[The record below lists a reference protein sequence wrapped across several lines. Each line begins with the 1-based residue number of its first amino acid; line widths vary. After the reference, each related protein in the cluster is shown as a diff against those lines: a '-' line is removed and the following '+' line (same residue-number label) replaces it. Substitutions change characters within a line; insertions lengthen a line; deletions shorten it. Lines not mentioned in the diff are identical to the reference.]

1 VERIMR
7 TRASQFIG
15 LLALALLATSCTVQE
30 SEPPALAGP
39 SELALSLGLQAL
51 PDMVYQDGSQSTVTV
66 EARGPNSQ
74 PARGVTLR
82 VDMLLNGDAGDFGTV
97 SARTIVTGEDGRAR
111 VIYTAPSGSM
121 TPAGSGSIVTLL
133 FTPMGGDYR
142 GAVERQVDI
151 RVIPKGVILPPS
163 RVTAQF
169 VFSPT
174 TVTSFQGVIFD
185 ASGTTDNG
193 VPCGANCSYDWT
205 FGDGGSSSGMNT
217 THEFRA
223 AGSYVV
229 TLRASNVNGQ
239 SAAASQ
245 TVTVAAGTV
254 PTASFTFSP
263 TAPRTSQD
271 IFFSAEGSRAASGRR
286 IVAYDWN
293 FGSGR
298 TGSGVTV
305 SKRYDTAGSYVVTL
319 TVTDDA
325 FQATTVTQ
333 TVTVI
338 P

>member
-1 VERIMR
+1 MR
-7 TRASQFIG
+7 TRASQFIS
-15 LLALALLATSCTVQE
+15 LLALALFATSCTVQE

-51 PDMVYQDGSQSTVTV
+51 PDMVYQDGVSQSTVTV

-74 PARGVTLR
+74 PARGVNLR
-82 VDMLLNGDAGDFGTV
+82 VDMLLNGDSGDFGTL
-97 SARTIVTGEDGRAR
+97 SARTVVTGEDGRAR
-111 VIYTAPSGSM
+111 VTYTAPPRSSS
-121 TPAGSGSIVTLL
+121 T
-133 FTPMGGDYR
+133 GGNRLARHPSVHAHRR
-142 GAVERQVDI
+142 GLSRRVERQVDI
-151 RVIPKGVILPPS
+151 RVVPQGTIVGPN
-163 RVTAQF
+163 RVTALF

-174 TVTSFQGVIFD
+174 TVTAFQTVNFD

-193 VPCGANCSYDWT
+193 VPCGANCTYNWT
-205 FGDGGSSSGMNT
+205 FGDGGSSARQNT
-217 THEFRA
+217 THEFRS

-229 TLRASNVNGQ
+229 TLRATNINGQ
-239 SAAASQ
+239 SASVSQ
-245 TVTVAAGTV
+245 TVTVGAGTA
-254 PTASFTFSP
+254 PTAAFTFSP

-325 FQATTVTQ
+325 FQSTTVTQ

>member
-1 VERIMR
+1 
-7 TRASQFIG
+7 
-15 LLALALLATSCTVQE
+15 
-30 SEPPALAGP
+30 
-39 SELALSLGLQAL
+39 
-51 PDMVYQDGSQSTVTV
+51 
-66 EARGPNSQ
+66 
-74 PARGVTLR
+74 
-82 VDMLLNGDAGDFGTV
+82 
-97 SARTIVTGEDGRAR
+97 
-111 VIYTAPSGSM
+111 
-121 TPAGSGSIVTLL
+121 
-133 FTPMGGDYR
+133 
-142 GAVERQVDI
+142 VERQVDI
-151 RVIPKGVILPPS
+151 RVMPKNVILPPN
-163 RVTAQF
+163 RVTALF

-174 TVTSFQGVIFD
+174 TVTAFQGVNFD

-193 VPCGANCSYDWT
+193 VPCGANCTYNWT
-205 FGDGGSSSGMNT
+205 FGDGGSSSGRTT

-223 AGSYVV
+223 AGSYLV
-229 TLRASNVNGQ
+229 TLTASNINGQ
-239 SAAASQ
+239 TASASQ
-245 TVTVAAGTV
+245 TVTVGAGTV
-254 PTASFTFSP
+254 PTAAFTFSP

-333 TVTVI
+333 SVTVV

>member
-1 VERIMR
+1 MR
-7 TRASQFIG
+7 TRASHLIG
-15 LLALALLATSCTVQE
+15 LLALATLAASCTVKE
-30 SEPPALAGP
+30 SEPPALSGP

-51 PDMVYQDGSQSTVTV
+51 PDMVYQDGFSQSTVTV

-74 PARGVTLR
+74 PARNVTLR
-82 VDMLLNGDAGDFGTV
+82 VDMLLNGAVGDFGTV
-97 SARTIVTGEDGRAR
+97 SARTLVTGDDGRAR
-111 VIYTAPSGSM
+111 VTYTAPPGSS
-121 TPAGSGSIVTLL
+121 TPSDTGSLVTLL
-133 FTPMGGDYR
+133 FTPIGGDYR

-151 RVIPKGVILPPS
+151 RVMPKTTILPPS
-163 RVTAQF
+163 RVTAAF

-174 TVTSFQGVIFD
+174 SVAAFQTVNFD
-185 ASGTTDNG
+185 ASASTDNG
-193 VPCGANCSYDWT
+193 VPCGANCTYNWT
-205 FGDGGSSSGMNT
+205 FGDGGSSGGMNT

-223 AGSYVV
+223 AGAYVV

-239 SAAASQ
+239 SASTSQ
-245 TVTVAAGTV
+245 TVTVGASTA

-298 TGSGVTV
+298 TGTGVTV
-305 SKRYDTAGSYVVTL
+305 AKRYDTAGSYVVTL

-333 TVTVI
+333 TVTVS

>member
-1 VERIMR
+1 MR
-7 TRASQFIG
+7 TWASHFIG
-15 LLALALLATSCTVQE
+15 LLALAVVATSCTVKE
-30 SEPPALAGP
+30 SEAPALAGP
-39 SELALSLGLQAL
+39 SELALSLSLQAL
-51 PDMVYQDGSQSTVTV
+51 PDSVRQDGISQSTVTV
-66 EARGPNSQ
+66 EARGPSSQ
-74 PARGVTLR
+74 PARGITLR
-82 VDMLLNGDAGDFGTV
+82 VDMLLNGAAGDFGTL
-97 SARTIVTGEDGRAR
+97 SARTVVTGDDGRAR
-111 VIYTAPSGSM
+111 VTYTAPPGSSS
-121 TPAGSGSIVTLL
+121 PADAGSLVTLT
-133 FTPMGGDYR
+133 FTPIGGDYR
-142 GAVERQVDI
+142 GAVQRQVDI
-151 RVIPKGVILPPS
+151 RVIPTTVILPPN

-174 TVTSFQGVIFD
+174 TVTAFQTVNFD

-193 VPCGANCSYDWT
+193 VACGANCTYSWT
-205 FGDGGSSSGMNT
+205 FGDGGSSSGMTT

-223 AGSYVV
+223 AGSYLV
-229 TLRASNVNGQ
+229 TLRAANVNGQ
-239 SAAASQ
+239 SVSTSQ
-245 TVTVAAGTV
+245 TVTVGAGTA

-271 IFFSAEGSRAASGRR
+271 IFFSAEGSRASSGRR

-333 TVTVI
+333 TVTVS

>member
-1 VERIMR
+1 MR

-15 LLALALLATSCTVQE
+15 LLALAVVAASCTVKE
-30 SEPPALAGP
+30 TETPALAGP

-51 PDMVYQDGSQSTVTV
+51 PDMVYQDGVSQSTVTV
-66 EARGPNSQ
+66 DARGPNSQ
-74 PARGVTLR
+74 PARGITLR
-82 VDMLLNGDAGDFGTV
+82 VDMLLNGDVGDFGTL
-97 SARTIVTGEDGRAR
+97 SARTIVTGDDGRAR
-111 VIYTAPSGSM
+111 VTYTAPRESSSPAATGSL
-121 TPAGSGSIVTLL
+121 VTLM
-133 FTPMGGDYR
+133 FTPMSGDYR
-142 GAVERQVDI
+142 GALERQVDI
-151 RVIPKGVILPPS
+151 RVIPKTVILPPS

-174 TVTSFQGVIFD
+174 SVTAFQSVIFD

-193 VPCGANCSYDWT
+193 VPCGANCTYDWT

-229 TLRASNVNGQ
+229 TLRAANSNGQ
-239 SAAASQ
+239 SASTSQ
-245 TVTVAAGTV
+245 TVTVTAGTV
-254 PTASFTFSP
+254 PTAAFTFSP
-263 TAPRTSQD
+263 TSPRTSQD
-271 IFFSAEGSRAASGRR
+271 IFFSAEGSRAAAGRR

-333 TVTVI
+333 TVTVS

>member
-1 VERIMR
+1 MR

-15 LLALALLATSCTVQE
+15 LLALALFATSCTVQE
-30 SEPPALAGP
+30 SEQPALAGP

-51 PDMVYQDGSQSTVTV
+51 PDLVYQDGVSQSTVTV

-74 PARGVTLR
+74 PARNVTLR
-82 VDMLLNGDAGDFGTV
+82 VDMQLNGAAGDFGTL
-97 SARTIVTGEDGRAR
+97 SARTVVTGEDGRAR
-111 VIYTAPSGSM
+111 VTYTAP
-121 TPAGSGSIVTLL
+121 AGSSSPADTGSLVTLL
-133 FTPMGGDYR
+133 FTPIGGDYR

-151 RVIPKGVILPPS
+151 RVMPKTVILPPN
-163 RVTAQF
+163 RVTALF

-174 TVTSFQGVIFD
+174 SVAAFQTVNFD

-193 VPCGANCSYDWT
+193 VPCGANCTYNWT
-205 FGDGGSSSGMNT
+205 FGDGGSSGGMNT

-229 TLRASNVNGQ
+229 TLRASNINGQ
-239 SAAASQ
+239 TASVSQ
-245 TVTVAAGTV
+245 TVAVGASTA

-298 TGSGVTV
+298 TGSGVTT

-325 FQATTVTQ
+325 SQATTVTQ